1 MLKKI
6 LSSEYLG
13 GNYYRLQKDVDANMC
28 TNVFGVPACAKPML
42 AKNLAKKVL
51 YIVKDSQE
59 MREVEIQ
66 MGSVANVISLVE
78 KPELLLEMKAFSS
91 ESYNKRLTALNG
103 LLTQSEYFC
112 IATVESVCQ
121 IFPSAN
127 NFQNATFTLKVGED
141 FADISK
147 MLTLAGYKRVDRVEN
162 SGEYSLRGD
171 ICDIVL
177 PSGKA
182 YRVDFFGDEVEKIK
196 TLDLEAYR
204 SSKPREEI
212 TVFPA
217 TDIFF
222 EGVSE
227 KVMMDNLKISIPKP
241 QTKEGENK
249 AAELFE
255 RYEIAIESKNNARE
269 NSQILPL
276 TRTSSIF
283 PYLAEETLI
292 AFSDLHHLENF
303 SDILQKEHQS
313 RFSILKD
320 ECEIL
325 LSSISQLSDFTKFI
339 QSVKGKKVANFSNF
353 AVATK
358 NRIFDKIYNL
368 KITPT
373 PQYLFSEENLHT
385 DVRNWLRGGYNIVI
399 CGKDSENA
407 KFLQKRLAG
416 HDIFCTIE
424 ENTDKTI
431 EGLTIVPISYPNG
444 FCLHETKVVII
455 GTNDVIRKERT
466 KDTTRKKRNP
476 FTSFD
481 VGDYVVH
488 ETHGIGKLEKIDK
501 VSNGTAIKDY
511 AILNYKDGT
520 VYLPVDQM
528 DMLSRYS
535 GTDKIPTLSKIGGR
549 EFEKIKA
556 KVSASLKAM
565 AIDLRKLYEKRD
577 RQGGF
582 AFAEDSALASEFEE
596 AFPFEETRDQLVAI
610 SDVKA
615 DMQSQKIMDRL
626 ICGDVGYGKTEVAF
640 RAAFK
645 AVENGKQV
653 CFLAPTTILSQQHY
667 ESAMQRFK
675 GFGIRL
681 GCINRFRTK
690 QQQKLMIDELVAH
703 KIDIIFGTHRLLSKD
718 IIFEDLGLLILDE
731 EQRFGV
737 EHKEKI
743 KVLKDDVDVLSMSA
757 TPIPRTLNMSLS
769 GIRSISTIETPP
781 KKRLPIQTVVA
792 EETTG
797 LIKDA
802 CTRELAR
809 GGQVFILYNRV
820 ESIDTFAVKIQQMMP
835 DARVIVTHGQMKSSV
850 LEKSIEE
857 FASGKGDILVT
868 TTIIE
873 NGINIPRAN
882 TMVVIDA
889 DKLGL
894 SQAYQLKGR
903 VGRSDKLAYV
913 YFTYK
918 ENKVLSEN
926 AYKRLSAIT
935 EFSEFGSGFKIAMRD
950 LEIRGAGSLLGRE
963 QSGHMEKI
971 GYETY
976 TKLLKEAIGEID
988 GDEKQEKIPVE
999 VETDVNSYIDGT
1011 YIQNQAE
1018 RMEIYYE
1025 LALLSSTEEM
1035 QNSLSRI
1042 EDAYGVVP
1050 KETVNLAKIGYIK
1063 QLASK
1068 LAVKKIIGKAGVL
1081 QLVLTKASMEKSE
1094 VSDFLAKY
1102 KGRCNLEIG
1111 GEMKIVFQ
1119 KLKGDFLDGV
1129 IRILQ

>member
-13 GNYYRLQKDVDANMC
+13 GNYFRLQKDVDANLC

-42 AKNLAKKVL
+42 VRNLSKKVL
-51 YIVKDSQE
+51 YIVKDIQE
-59 MREVEIQ
+59 AREVELQ
-66 MGSVANVISLVE
+66 MSGIANVISLPE
-78 KPELLLEMKAFSS
+78 KPEVLLEMKAFSA
-91 ESYNKRLTALNG
+91 ESYNKRLTAIHRLA
-103 LLTQSEYFC
+103 TESEYFC
-112 IATVESVCQ
+112 IATVGSVCQ
-121 IFPSAN
+121 IFPTLK
-127 NFQNATFTLKVGED
+127 NFQNSTFTLKVGND
-141 FADISK
+141 FEDISK
-147 MLTLAGYKRVDRVEN
+147 RLTLAGYARVERVTG
-162 SGEYSLRGD
+162 SGEFSLRGD
-171 ICDIVL
+171 ICDFAL
-177 PSGKA
+177 PSGEA
-182 YRVDFFGDEVEKIK
+182 FRVDFFGDEVEKIK

-204 SSKPREEI
+204 SSKPRDEI
-212 TVFPA
+212 TIYPA

-222 EGVSE
+222 EGVSRE
-227 KVMMDNLKISIPKP
+227 VMLTNLKISIPKP
-241 QTKEGENK
+241 TTKEGENK
-249 AAELFE
+249 SLELFDK
-255 RYEIAIESKNNARE
+255 YQLAIEAGNNAKE

-276 TRTSSIF
+276 TKTSSIF
-283 PYLAEETLI
+283 PYISEETLI
-292 AFSDLHHLENF
+292 AFSDLHHLENY
-303 SDILQKEHQS
+303 SDILQREHQT
-313 RFSILKD
+313 RFSILKE

-325 LSSISQLSDFTKFI
+325 LSSISGLVDFTKFV
-339 QSVKGKKVANFSNF
+339 QSAKSKKVANFSNF
-353 AVATK
+353 AIATK

-373 PQYLFSEENLHT
+373 PQYLFSEDNLHT
-385 DVRNWLRGGYNIVI
+385 DIRNWIRGGYNVVI
-399 CGKDSENA
+399 CGKDMDNS
-407 KFLQKRLAG
+407 KFLQRRLADN
-416 HDIFCTIE
+416 DIFCGLC
-424 ENTDKTI
+424 ENTDQTI
-431 EGLTIVPISYPNG
+431 EGVTIVPIYYPNG
-444 FCLHETKVVII
+444 FCLHETKVVVI

-488 ETHGIGKLEKIDK
+488 ENHGIGRLEKIDK
-501 VSNGTAIKDY
+501 VTTGTVTKDY

-528 DMLSRYS
+528 DLLSRYS
-535 GTDKIPTLSKIGGR
+535 GTDKIPTLSRMGGR
-549 EFEKIKA
+549 EFEKVKA
-556 KVSASLKAM
+556 KVAASLKAM

-577 RQGGF
+577 RTNGF
-582 AFAEDSALASEFEE
+582 AFEEDSAFLSEFEE
-596 AFPFEETRDQLVAI
+596 SFPFEETRDQLTAI
-610 SDVKA
+610 AEVKA
-615 DMQSQKIMDRL
+615 DMQSKKIMDRL

-653 CFLAPTTILSQQHY
+653 CFLAPTTILSEQHY
-667 ESAMQRFK
+667 ESAKERFK

-690 QQQKLMIDELVAH
+690 QKQKLITDELAAH

-718 IIFEDLGLLILDE
+718 IIFADLGLLVLDE

-743 KVLKDDVDVLSMSA
+743 KVMKSDVDVLSMSA

-769 GIRSISTIETPP
+769 GIRAISTIETPP

-792 EETTG
+792 EETSG

-820 ESIDTFAVKIQQMMP
+820 ESIDTFAVKIMEMMP
-835 DARVIVTHGQMKSSV
+835 DARVVVTHGQMRPSS
-850 LEKSIEE
+850 LEKAIET
-857 FASGKGDILVT
+857 FASGNAEILVT

-988 GDEKQEKIPVE
+988 GEVKEEKFNVE
-999 VETDVNSYIDGT
+999 VETDINSYIDSN
-1011 YIQNQAE
+1011 YIKNQAE

-1025 LALLSSTEEM
+1025 FALIANASEL
-1035 QNSLSRI
+1035 QNSLSKI
-1042 EDAYGVVP
+1042 EDAYGCVP
-1050 KETVNLAKIGYIK
+1050 KETVNLAKIGYAK

-1068 LAVKKIIGKAGVL
+1068 FAIKKIIGKGGVL
-1081 QLVLTKASMEKSE
+1081 HLVLSKESMAKKE
-1094 VSDFLAKY
+1094 VADFMAKY
-1102 KGRCNLEIG
+1102 KGRCNLEVG
-1111 GEMKIVFQ
+1111 TEMKIVFQ
-1119 KLKGDFLDGV
+1119 KFKGDFWDGV